1 VPTYDGTKDPK
12 VIESYRR
19 KVAVWQR
26 MATPYMPI
34 NEMGL
39 RLWDALTGQAA
50 ALIHDEDTWDQFD
63 HKDGVARLLGRV
75 ASHFATDDM
84 VGL

>member
-1 VPTYDGTKDPK
+1 
-12 VIESYRR
+12 
-19 KVAVWQR
+19 
-26 MATPYMPI
+26 MPI

-75 ASHFATDDM
+75 AFHFATDDM
-84 VGL
+84 VEL